1 MTITPGVTGYGVKPR
16 AFVDPPAKT
25 HTQDELRTQ
34 RRKFVYRPLRY
45 GADFDLTAEVRAI
58 VGPVADKLTGEPCPA
73 SSGYVEAAEAIV
85 EAVRGLCDTAI
96 EMVNEAK
103 VARVGYTDRKRARA
117 ALRSLHAVAPPEIT
131 RAALIDGSWQ
141 TGVIDMAA
149 PLSGPLAD
157 LLGRATPSAS
167 DTLVESLRVLDR
179 AAADLDHRIDKA
191 AFYRS
196 QNPTATTTTANDTE
210 AARRT
215 LAALGIRMEDNQ

>member
-1 MTITPGVTGYGVKPR
+1 MTISTGATGYGVRPR
-16 AFVDPPAKT
+16 TFEDPPAKS
-25 HTQDELRTQ
+25 HTQDELRAQ

-45 GADFDLTAEVRAI
+45 GADFDLAAEVHAV

-73 SSGYVEAAEAIV
+73 SAGYVGAAQAVV
-85 EAVRGLCDTAI
+85 EAVAQLCDTTI
-96 EMVNEAK
+96 EMVNDRK
-103 VARVGYTDRKRARA
+103 VARVGYTDRDRARR
-117 ALRSLHAVAPPEIT
+117 ALRTLHAVAPPEIT

-141 TGVIDMAA
+141 TGVVDMAA

-157 LLGRATPSAS
+157 LLSRATPSAS
-167 DTLVESLRVLDR
+167 DTLVESLRALDR

-196 QNPTATTTTANDTE
+196 QNPTATTTTADDPE

-215 LAALGIRMEDNQ
+215 LADLGIDMEANQ